1 MTDFS
6 REVAARTIWMEARGE
21 GALGEDCVA
30 HVLLNR
36 LATKRWGATLAAVC
50 LSPYQFS
57 CWNTADPNRW
67 SMARLADDDPVLQA
81 CRDQLDLAEGEADP
95 TGGATHYL
103 TADVLEHGA
112 PLWVTGAT
120 RTVQIG
126 HHVFFKDV
134 R

>member
-1 MTDFS
+1 MDFAK
-6 REVAARTIWMEARGE
+6 EIAARTIWMEARGE
-21 GALGEDCVA
+21 GAIGEDAVA

-36 LATKRWGATLAAVC
+36 VRAGHWGPNLASVCLAA
-50 LSPYQFS
+50 YQFS

-67 SMARLADDDPVLQA
+67 SVARLPDDDSALQA

-103 TADVLEHGA
+103 TRDVLEHGA
-112 PLWVTGAT
+112 PLWVNGAT
-120 RTVQIG
+120 RTAEIG

-134 R
+134 K